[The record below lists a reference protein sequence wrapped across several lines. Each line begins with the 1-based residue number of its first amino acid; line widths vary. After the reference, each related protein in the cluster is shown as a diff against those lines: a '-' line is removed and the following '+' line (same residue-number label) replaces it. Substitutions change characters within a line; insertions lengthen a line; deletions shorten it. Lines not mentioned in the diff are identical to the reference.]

1 MSYRV
6 VLEPRAQKQLDAL
19 EARTAARIA
28 GALRRV
34 ATNPYAAPNVKT
46 LKGGG
51 FRLRVGDWRVLYD
64 LRDDLLV
71 VLRHGRV
78 AGERQVAATSH
89 EEIVRL
95 ITGELSDSV
104 RAPAST

>member
-6 VLEPRAQKQLDAL
+6 ILEPRAQKQLDAL
-19 EARTAARIA
+19 DARTAARIA

-34 ATNPYAAPNVKT
+34 AANPHAAPSVKA

-51 FRLRVGDWRVLYD
+51 FRLRVGDWRVLYA

-71 VLRHGRV
+71 VLVARV
-78 AGERQVAATSH
+78 AHRREVYRRGSRKGA
-89 EEIVRL
+89 
-95 ITGELSDSV
+95 
-104 RAPAST
+104 